1 MKKLLFIL
9 LFATSVSE
17 TSAQTKEYF
26 KPYTSLNIG
35 AAFSLRPLISKINSS
50 ANVTSSPVYCITA
63 QQRISKKI
71 SYGIGF
77 SYQKIL
83 AAINSTNQGTQTYI
97 NTLYYPNVSFRY
109 YSNAIKGIDIYLEP
123 KMVYKYTDLKFNFK
137 YSNGNTN
144 INSTTSI
151 PIDRDNSFNLQFC
164 LGADLK
170 LSKLLALNFEGA
182 LGMPYFLRLGA
193 VFNFGNINEDNQTEK
208 NDKTKKQKN
217 NSEDFVNPKNR
228 NNIYR

>member
-1 MKKLLFIL
+1 M
-9 LFATSVSE
+9 
-17 TSAQTKEYF
+17 
-26 KPYTSLNIG
+26 
-35 AAFSLRPLISKINSS
+35 
-50 ANVTSSPVYCITA
+50 
-63 QQRISKKI
+63 
-71 SYGIGF
+71 
-77 SYQKIL
+77 
-83 AAINSTNQGTQTYI
+83 
-97 NTLYYPNVSFRY
+97 
-109 YSNAIKGIDIYLEP
+109 DIYLEP

-170 LSKLLALNFEGA
+170 LSKLLAINFEGA

>member
-9 LFATSVSE
+9 LFASSVFE
-17 TSAQTKEYF
+17 TSAQIKEYF
-26 KPYTSLNIG
+26 KPYTSVNLG
-35 AAFSLRPLISKINSS
+35 GAFSLQPLITRAKLKS
-50 ANVTSSPVYCITA
+50 NVTNTPVYCITA

-77 SYQKIL
+77 SYQKIS
-83 AAINSTNQGTQTYI
+83 AVINSANQGTQTYI
-97 NTLYYPNVSFRY
+97 NTLYYPNISFRY
-109 YSNAIKGIDIYLEP
+109 YSNAIKGLDIYLEP
-123 KMVYKYTDLKFNFK
+123 KLVYKYTDLKFNFK
-137 YSNGNTN
+137 YANGNTN

-170 LSKLLALNFEGA
+170 LSKLLAINFEGA

-193 VFNFGNINEDNQTEK
+193 VFNFGNINEDNQSDK
-208 NDKTKKQKN
+208 NDKPKNKKN
-217 NSEDFVNPKNR
+217 NSDDFVNPKNR